1 MSDPALGFMC
11 HTGDLEWDE
20 LISWVQEGECLGY
33 STFCATEESGKDAF
47 ALLAVLA
54 RETSRIRLATTIVS
68 FYTRTPTLL
77 AMSAR
82 SIYDLSGG
90 RFGPLGLGTGGIG
103 FMHRGHGLEIERPLA
118 RANESVQIVR
128 GLLTRPRFSYD
139 GQWFKPRDFHLREGP
154 VAQLIPIWLA
164 GLGPKMVGT
173 AARVA
178 DGVISNW
185 LTEESLAEY
194 RSIIDGSA
202 RTAGRDP
209 AEVQLA
215 TLLMVCVDPNDED
228 AVFAAR
234 RGLAFYCASE
244 HYLHIAD
251 ICGLGGDARAVKE
264 AWEAKDFDHAAQL
277 VSDRLLDKFC
287 LAGSASENAG
297 WIRWLHDN
305 GVFPVIYPLPRRDR
319 MVEDHHA
326 VIRMAADWAWHPDE
340 VAATD

>member
-1 MSDPALGFMC
+1 MADRAMGFMC
-11 HTGDLEWDE
+11 HTGDLGWDE
-20 LISWVQEGECLGY
+20 LIEWVREGERLGY

-54 RETSRIRLATTIVS
+54 RETSTIRLSTTIVS

-82 SIYDLSGG
+82 SIHDLSGG

-103 FMHRGHGLEIERPLA
+103 FMHRGHGIEIERPLA
-118 RANESVQIVR
+118 RARESVEIVR
-128 GLLTRPRFSYD
+128 GLLTRRTFSYD
-139 GQWFKPRDFHLREGP
+139 GQWFKPHDFHLREGP
-154 VAQLIPIWLA
+154 VEEPIPIWLA
-164 GLGPKMVGT
+164 GLGPKMVAT
-173 AARVA
+173 AGRVA

-194 RSIIDGSA
+194 RERIDGAA
-202 RTAGRDP
+202 RAAGRDP
-209 AEVQLA
+209 SEVQVA
-215 TLLMVCVDPNDED
+215 TLLMVCADPGDEE
-228 AVFAAR
+228 ALFAAR

-251 ICGLGGDARAVKE
+251 LCGLGDDARKVKA
-264 AWEAKDFDHAAQL
+264 AWEEKDFDRATRL
-277 VSDRLLDKFC
+277 VSDRLVEKFC
-287 LAGSASENAG
+287 LAGDVAENARH
-297 WIRWLHDN
+297 IRWLHDN

-326 VIRMAADWAWHPDE
+326 VIRMAAEWAWQPGE
-340 VAATD
+340 RVAAE